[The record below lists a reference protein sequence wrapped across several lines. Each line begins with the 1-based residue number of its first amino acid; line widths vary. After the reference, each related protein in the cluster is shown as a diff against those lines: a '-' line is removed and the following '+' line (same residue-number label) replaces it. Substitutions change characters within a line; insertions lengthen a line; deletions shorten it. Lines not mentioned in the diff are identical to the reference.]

1 MIVYAATVCPVNS
14 VDNSITTTSAT
25 FWCAFEPIE
34 VFKAADPDP
43 KKQLLG
49 KVRGVATVELP
60 DKVNG
65 DIIDLDTIRTQYLTK
80 SGVFTY
86 EHPRGVINTVG
97 FPTAANIIPYVTE
110 DGRKTR
116 ALELEGY
123 MYLNDDLGAAIF
135 YKSKTMKEAGGQR
148 SIGWSLEG
156 PGVVRTADL
165 KQPSRLVRNH
175 EPKAVAICLEP
186 ANEYALW
193 SVAASARAA
202 GPQADRADTFVDLWD
217 GTLGLPDAIESARG
231 YVAQIAKSARSVNA
245 PRSHDRND
253 DRNIALLLKSFPTL
267 SWAQGE
273 QWVAKIRNAVH
284 KVMGHKE

>member
-1 MIVYAATVCPVNS
+1 MIVYAATFPIVDS
-14 VDNSITTTSAT
+14 VDDT
-25 FWCAFEPIE
+25 FAAAMISFWVAFEPVE
-34 VFKAADPDP
+34 VVKSSDSDP

-49 KVRGVATVELP
+49 KVRGIATVELP

-86 EHPRGVINTVG
+86 EHPRGVINIVG
-97 FPTAANIIPYVTE
+97 FPSAANIIPYVTE

-123 MYLNDDLGAAIF
+123 MYLNDDLGAAIY
-135 YKSKTMKEAGGQR
+135 YKSKTMKDAGGDR
-148 SIGWSLEG
+148 TLGWSLEG
-156 PGVVRTADL
+156 PGVVKTADL
-165 KQPSRLVRNH
+165 KQPVRLVRNH

-193 SVAASARAA
+193 SVAASARVDGAY
-202 GPQADRADTFVDLWD
+202 ADRSTTFVDLWE
-217 GTLGLPDAIESARG
+217 GTTGLPDAITSARS
-231 YVAQIAKSARSVNA
+231 YVSQIAKSARVVNA
-245 PRSHDRND
+245 PRSVDRND